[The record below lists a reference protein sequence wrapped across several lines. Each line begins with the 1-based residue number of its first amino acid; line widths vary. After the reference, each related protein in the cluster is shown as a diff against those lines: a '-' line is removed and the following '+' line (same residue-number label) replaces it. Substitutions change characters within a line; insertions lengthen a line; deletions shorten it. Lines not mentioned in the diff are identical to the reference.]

1 MENTNMNANVNA
13 LGRPVMLKD
22 IAEKLGLAKN
32 TVAEYLR
39 PNWPWPNGK
48 TCQLVRKTAK
58 EMGYDSQKVLAWTGA
73 QSAGRKKDVKGP
85 NMRDIAEACG
95 VSVSY
100 VSLIL
105 NGHKNCNTDLAKKVI
120 AYVSSIGYKTMAEK
134 KQEKTEAE
142 QNAQRYWFNTAF
154 KTRADFVSYC
164 KYLREEGYG
173 NTEIAKRAGVTRQ
186 TVRRN
191 IGAEPIAL
199 AKHNRVVGQKLRAQK
214 NAARRSYLRNQ
225 PIAEYNAK
233 VDEHNA
239 LKAKVAA
246 MEAELAAQTPA
257 IEQAA
262 AKKVYVPNL
271 NLAQLSPTALQ

>member
-22 IAEKLGLAKN
+22 IAGKLGISKWTVINCLRKN
-32 TVAEYLR
+32 YEF
-39 PNWPWPNGK
+39 PNSK
-48 TCQLVRKTAK
+48 TCRLVRETAK
-58 EMGYDSQKVLAWTGA
+58 EMGYDAAAAIKYGRKTTGA
-73 QSAGRKKDVKGP
+73 ANFLNASRNVSRITQEDIAVAVGASRTTVALALNGRVSTELGRKIRDYANSVGYKTPRKKDIENREDYWYGTSFKSRKELV
-85 NMRDIAEACG
+85 
-95 VSVSY
+95 
-100 VSLIL
+100 
-105 NGHKNCNTDLAKKVI
+105 
-120 AYVSSIGYKTMAEK
+120 AYCE
-134 KQEKTEAE
+134 
-142 QNAQRYWFNTAF
+142 
-154 KTRADFVSYC
+154 
-164 KYLREEGYG
+164 YLRKEGYG
-173 NTEIAKRAGVTRQ
+173 NTEIAKKAGVTIV

-214 NAARRSYLRNQ
+214 NAARRSYLHNQ